1 MRLKDYKTGLLE
13 KLKKP
18 EFAAAYL
25 TQTLAEK
32 DPQAFLIALRDVVEA
47 AGGVSSLAQEVKL
60 KRGSLYKIL
69 SAKGNPTVVTL
80 QQLLEPLGLRMAV
93 DLAKAA

>member
-1 MRLKDYKTGLLE
+1 MQLRDYRTDLIQKLKD
-13 KLKKP
+13 P

-47 AGGVSSLAQEVKL
+47 AGGVSRLAQTVKL
-60 KRGSLYKIL
+60 RRGSLYRIL

-80 QQLLEPLGLRMAV
+80 QQVLEPLGLRMAV
-93 DLAKAA
+93 DAAKAA